1 MFATLDPT
9 SRRLRLPREQEII
22 VNDTVGFI
30 RDLPP
35 GLLSAFRATLEEI
48 VDSRLLIHLVDISN
62 PRWSQQI
69 QSVDRILE
77 DLRIAQIPSIL
88 ALNKSDLMDR
98 DTLKA
103 ISRQLGQDG
112 VRAVV
117 SISAINQKTFPPL
130 LEKVGEM
137 LSQDL
142 GLRDGEKAF
151 DADRISR
158 IA

>member
-1 MFATLDPT
+1 
-9 SRRLRLPREQEII
+9 
-22 VNDTVGFI
+22 
-30 RDLPP
+30 
-35 GLLSAFRATLEEI
+35 
-48 VDSRLLIHLVDISN
+48 VDISN

-77 DLRIAQIPSIL
+77 ELHISQIPSIL
-88 ALNKSDLMDR
+88 ALNKSDLVDR

-112 VRAVV
+112 DREVV
-117 SISAINQKTFPPL
+117 SISATNQKTFPPL
-130 LEKVGEM
+130 LDRVGEM

-142 GLRDGEKAF
+142 GLRDVKKAF
-151 DADRISR
+151 NPDNAGRISR